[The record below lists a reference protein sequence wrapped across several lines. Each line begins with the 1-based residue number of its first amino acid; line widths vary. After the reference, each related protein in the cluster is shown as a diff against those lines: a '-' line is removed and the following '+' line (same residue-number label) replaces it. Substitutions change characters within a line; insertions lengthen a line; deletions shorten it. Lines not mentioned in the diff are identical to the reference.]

1 MWSPQPLNV
10 ADILLDNGHAGSESG
25 VRAAPGTASCRFN
38 PLIWGKLMKH
48 RRLLLSLPHLP
59 TITET
64 LEDSETLGVPGHPA
78 HLAQSVSQSPSQ
90 CSQSLEEYMT
100 SIQALA
106 RPVAHPSCGPVRLQR
121 MGRPRLFSKPQMKH
135 SVSASLPRGS
145 PRAIRTRTTSPITP
159 TGQAPEQLSGR
170 LGKEREFGEGE
181 GQFVPGRVVEKRTS
195 EPVCVNP
202 KGPLGKQ
209 LLRCWKK
216 ARAGGVDVRKCLKR
230 KRRGQGKQRKL
241 RVKI

>member
-1 MWSPQPLNV
+1 
-10 ADILLDNGHAGSESG
+10 
-25 VRAAPGTASCRFN
+25 
-38 PLIWGKLMKH
+38 MKH

-170 LGKEREFGEGE
+170 LGKERECGGRDPMEWLY
-181 GQFVPGRVVEKRTS
+181 GQTHTQTETRTHTPS
-195 EPVCVNP
+195 RT
-202 KGPLGKQ
+202 Q
-209 LLRCWKK
+209 MRTY
-216 ARAGGVDVRKCLKR
+216 
-230 KRRGQGKQRKL
+230 
-241 RVKI
+241 